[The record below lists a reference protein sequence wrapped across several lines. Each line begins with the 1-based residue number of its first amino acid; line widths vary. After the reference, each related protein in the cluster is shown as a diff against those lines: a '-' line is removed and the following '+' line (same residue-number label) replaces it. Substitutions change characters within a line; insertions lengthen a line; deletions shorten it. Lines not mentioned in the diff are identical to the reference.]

1 MYCSFKKDTETFNYR
16 SIKNGKNRNMLKLSK
31 FAYSNGNQITT
42 RFGAKF
48 VECMLRFLGL
58 KKKVTKE

>member
-1 MYCSFKKDTETFNYR
+1 
-16 SIKNGKNRNMLKLSK
+16 MLKLSK

-48 VECMLRFLGL
+48 VECMVRFLGL